1 MAAPIHFSKAL
12 SAALIAST
20 LGLGMPLAAQAQ
32 AALSGA
38 STGVSGGLLTDQ
50 DTAMV
55 ERLRKSRESLGGSI
69 DLRDWGNPNQGS
81 ANAQARALL
90 EQMRATNS
98 TMQSMGALERDKQV
112 MHDYKTLVFASQ
124 SLGHQGLN
132 EVLQAV
138 AGQPGT
144 VVVLRGVPAGMKL
157 GEGVM
162 AVQQLAASIT
172 PMPNVIINPTLFIE
186 HKVTVVPTIVVLAER
201 AAKKGGGLEVAGR
214 VSGISDPAWLKRQ
227 MAAGDPK
234 RGARRDFGKA
244 GPVEEISEPDL
255 IEVAKKKVLEID
267 WGEKKRQA
275 QARFWKKQTFNE
287 LPAAPRSTTR
297 EFDPSIVLTDNIQ
310 ADGRVIALKGTR
322 INPLE
327 LRNFTQALVVFDPLD
342 KRQVR
347 AVKSALPGL
356 RKTPGVQRVTL
367 IATRLDAEL
376 GWDSY
381 KQVTGEFDA
390 PVFLLTPDIISRF
403 GLEHTPSIV
412 TARNKKFQ
420 VREIGVGL
428 H

>member
-1 MAAPIHFSKAL
+1 MSP
-12 SAALIAST
+12 
-20 LGLGMPLAAQAQ
+20 P
-32 AALSGA
+32 GA
-38 STGVSGGLLTDQ
+38 SLTEKDM
-50 DTAMV
+50 AMV
-55 ERLRKSRESLGGSI
+55 DKLRAARDSFAGSI
-69 DLRDWGNPNQGS
+69 DLRDWKNPNQS
-81 ANAQARALL
+81 SVNAQAKALL
-90 EQMRATNS
+90 DQMKATNP
-98 TMQSMGALERDKQV
+98 TMQSMGAVERDKQL
-112 MHDYKTLVFASQ
+112 MNGYKTLVFASQ

-132 EVLQAV
+132 EILQAV
-138 AGQPGT
+138 SGRPDT

-172 PMPNVIINPTLFIE
+172 PMPNVIINPTLFKE
-186 HKVTVVPTIVVLAER
+186 YKVAVVPTIVALADKE
-201 AAKKGGGLEVAGR
+201 GGGTELAGR
-214 VSGISDPAWLKRQ
+214 VSGIADPVWLLRQ
-227 MAAGDPK
+227 MSTGK
-234 RGARRDFGKA
+234 TTHGKRRDFGKA

-287 LPAAPRSTTR
+287 LPAAARSATR

-310 ADGRVIALKGTR
+310 VDGSLIALKGTR

-327 LRNFTQALVVFDPLD
+327 LRAFTQALVVFDPLD

-356 RKTPGVQRVTL
+356 KATPGVQRVTL

-381 KQVTGEFDA
+381 KQVTEEFDA

-412 TARNKKFQ
+412 TAKNKKFM